1 MDKKIALSDFEKVK
15 QWGTSASLDD
25 DLILLS
31 DVSHLPQMTEP
42 RRLNFIV
49 IGLCQQGSARYMLDT
64 EEKIINQGDI
74 IIVSDR
80 HVVDHVT
87 SSDDFECVGMAL
99 SMKFFYEVIREVSDI
114 SALFLYSRYHPVMSL
129 SEQEQQMFHDDFKI
143 LNKKITETQNH
154 FHKELMRTLILAMF
168 YDLSNIIY
176 RAQSIKEDH
185 QTRSDIIFTR
195 FIRLVEENCRQQRRV
210 SWYAQQMNITPKY
223 LSQSVRNVSGRTP
236 NTWIDSYV
244 TLELRLALK
253 NSTKSIKE
261 ITIDF
266 NFPNQSFM
274 GKYFKEHTGMSPSDY
289 RKN

>member
-1 MDKKIALSDFEKVK
+1 MDRNIVSSDFDKVK

-25 DLILLS
+25 DLILLT
-31 DVSHLPQMTEP
+31 DVGQLPTMTEP

-49 IGLCQQGSARYMLDT
+49 IGLCQQGYASYKLDT
-64 EEKIINQGDI
+64 EEKHISQGDI
-74 IIVSDR
+74 IIVSER
-80 HVVDHVT
+80 HVVDHLNT
-87 SSDDFECVGMAL
+87 SADFKCIGMVL

-129 SEQEQQMFHDDFKI
+129 SEQEQQMFNDDFKV
-143 LNKKITETQNH
+143 LNKKIAETHNH

-176 RAQSIKEDH
+176 RAQSIKDDH
-185 QTRSDIIFTR
+185 QTRSDVIFTR

-223 LSQSVRNVSGRTP
+223 LSQSVKNVSGRTP
-236 NTWIDSYV
+236 NTWIDNYV

-274 GKYFKEHTGMSPSDY
+274 GKYFKEHAGMSPSDY